1 VGRTLKPIGGVRPRP
16 LFSADA
22 FPTSS
27 ANAATPRIVSIIIR
41 GPARD
46 AIGRQRHS
54 RISSSQCDF
63 MSSDRARRDIDRE
76 YSGLVALLL
85 VSA

>member
-46 AIGRQRHS
+46 AIGRGNVTQ
-54 RISSSQCDF
+54 QDF
-63 MSSDRARRDIDRE
+63 VITMRFYE
-76 YSGLVALLL
+76 F
-85 VSA
+85 

>member
-41 GPARD
+41 GPARAARCD
-46 AIGRQRHS
+46 WPACMQRRHS
-54 RISSSQCDF
+54 SQDF
-63 MSSDRARRDIDRE
+63 VITMRFYE
-76 YSGLVALLL
+76 F
-85 VSA
+85 

>member
-1 VGRTLKPIGGVRPRP
+1 MGRTLKPIGGVRPRP

-46 AIGRQRHS
+46 CRGRHIRSIDIYTWKFRSPSAGFRHHNAI
-54 RISSSQCDF
+54 
-63 MSSDRARRDIDRE
+63 
-76 YSGLVALLL
+76 L
-85 VSA
+85 

>member
-1 VGRTLKPIGGVRPRP
+1 MGRTLKPIGGVRPRP

-41 GPARD
+41 GRGRH
-46 AIGRQRHS
+46 AIAA
-54 RISSSQCDF
+54 
-63 MSSDRARRDIDRE
+63 RARRAAHQKYI
-76 YSGLVALLL
+76 
-85 VSA
+85 